1 MERLFTVTG
10 VIFLA
15 TVVLCWVV
23 TSDWMAP
30 AEGGILFLA
39 GTLSIG
45 VWGMSVLES
54 GKE

>member
-1 MERLFTVTG
+1 MERLFIVTG

-15 TVVLCWVV
+15 TILLCWVV

-30 AEGGILFLA
+30 AGGLLLFLA
-39 GTLSIG
+39 GTLLIG
-45 VWGMSVLES
+45 IWGMSVLES